1 MPSRKK
7 AKGRARKA
15 RANASNLILHNDS
28 VCRHGCGPISKED
41 ICYQF
46 VKQFEVE
53 LNAAFD
59 LYYDTH
65 HQLADLYNETFDRL
79 QANNQFNMI
88 WDDKLMQ
95 KRVLPLFVSLG
106 TNLILST
113 KTRCASH
120 MASVVAMVIATSSHN
135 FDRSEAIRKTERTR
149 CLLRDLE
156 DGLEYDSAKLLFKSS
171 PCQCLK
177 KIYYRLKPLPRV
189 LFAILVLPRRI
200 VSSPCICAQVAS
212 SSPIARLSV
221 RQFTG
226 QTINHGAKGS
236 KVKLAV
242 LIQMIDNDN
251 SNVLA
256 VCHPLYP

>member
-7 AKGRARKA
+7 AKGKARKA
-15 RANASNLILHNDS
+15 KAKEGHLILHNDS
-28 VCRHGCGPISKED
+28 VCRHGCEPISKDD
-41 ICYQF
+41 ICYKF

-113 KTRCASH
+113 KTRSSH

-135 FDRSEAIRKTERTR
+135 FDRSEAIRQTERTR

-156 DGLEYDSAKLLFKSS
+156 DGLEYDSARLLFKSS

-177 KIYYRLKPLPRV
+177 KMYYLLKPLPRNA
-189 LFAILVLPRRI
+189 LCYSCLAEKDRK
-200 VSSPCICAQVAS
+200 
-212 SSPIARLSV
+212 LSLYLCSGCKFHAYCSV
-221 RQFTG
+221 EC
-226 QTINHGAKGS
+226 QTIHWPDHKS
-236 KVKLAV
+236 WCKR
-242 LIQMIDNDN
+242 IQRLRPSSRM
-251 SNVLA
+251 
-256 VCHPLYP
+256 